1 MQMPVPIAKLFDFP
15 VDAILAALPDEG
27 DAIWDAFA
35 ARQNRYRVHSRTRS
49 IPFRWT
55 NPQRDDAH
63 PIVTVPLPVPA
74 ALADAV
80 TPFLDRLRA
89 HYPGKVV
96 IAVLAE
102 LGAGEDILPHRDSGP
117 IHERTHRCHLPIV
130 TSPEVDFVIDGEVF
144 HLEPGRA
151 YEVDNLR
158 AHSVRNR
165 GTGRRV
171 HLVCSVL
178 PADDVDA
185 RAA

>member
-15 VDAILAALPDEG
+15 VDAILAALPPED

-35 ARQNRYRVHSRTRS
+35 ARQNQYRVHSRTRS

-55 NPQRDDAH
+55 NPQSNDAH
-63 PIVTVPLPVPA
+63 PIVTVPLPAPPA
-74 ALADAV
+74 LTDAV

-89 HYPGKVV
+89 YYSGRVV

-102 LGAGEDILPHRDSGP
+102 LGAGADILPHRDSGP

-144 HLEPGRA
+144 NLAPGEA
-151 YEVDNLR
+151 WEVDNMR
-158 AHSVRNR
+158 GHAVRNR
-165 GTGRRV
+165 GTARRV

-178 PADDVDA
+178 PAADSDV